1 VQNPCE
7 LPLRT
12 MSAPS
17 RNHHRQISKSP
28 AGSNSRA
35 GASHR
40 RQTALWLWVWAA
52 CLWLTTVRVGAQ
64 EAPGA
69 SPSVNSPADNSTS
82 ETPPGENASPAG
94 SSGEA
99 RALEFFESRVR
110 PLLVERC
117 FTCHSADTNS
127 HGGLRVDDRLGLING
142 GGRGPAIV
150 PGAPDQSLL
159 MRAVRRLDDK
169 VKMPPEKPLDEAEVQ
184 ILERWIAD
192 GAPWT
197 RVRVPSSIGQRNEEF
212 EQLRQTHWAWQPLG
226 RPAVP
231 EVGLTSWPAGDIDR
245 FVLARLEQRG
255 LAPVGDAD
263 RLTLLRRVTFDL
275 TGLPPTP
282 EASDAF
288 LADAAPGAYERV
300 VEALLESPGYAERW
314 ARHWLDVARYGES
327 TGSARNLPFPH
338 AWRYRDYVIRA
349 FETDKPYDQFVR
361 EQIAGDLLPANSPT
375 QKIEQ
380 LIATGFLAVGVKDV
394 NQRFKVR
401 YLMDNVDEQIDT
413 VSRAL
418 LGLTVSCARCHDHK
432 FDPISLTD
440 YYGLAGIFRSTDMCA
455 GLRNK
460 MGGGGLDYYD
470 TEMLLSIGLEK
481 RPETRKDA
489 VDNAK
494 KELQEAQAELR
505 RVNQSGQADEKTDDG
520 RTRRQV
526 ARARVDAMQQK
537 LLDLNDPAQQGPIAL
552 GVREA
557 RQVADTEIRI
567 RGEAEKLGP
576 VVPRGVPGWIPVS
589 QQYRVH
595 PRQSGRLELAEWLT
609 DPENPLTTRVI
620 VNRVWLHLFGRGIV
634 KTPDNFG
641 TTGDLPSHPELLDHL
656 ARQFVAQGWSVKK
669 LVRQIVLSRAY
680 RLGSE
685 TTSQHLALDPDNA
698 LVWRHAPR
706 RLEAEELRDA
716 TLAVAGQL
724 DRARPEGSP
733 VSQLK
738 VIEIGNNGGEAK
750 KLAEFA
756 RASRQRSL
764 FLPLVRTQVPLSL
777 AAWDFAEQGFVTGS
791 RDATTVAPQALY
803 QLNDG
808 FVREQARALA
818 ARVLAADDQPDRE
831 RVGLA
836 WRLALGRV
844 PTAAEQEQSLHYLA
858 EYQSSLQQLAP
869 AVPDRPEP
877 PLAPDEEPPPRPP
890 LPPLGEGGA
899 PQGIPDPARFPRLA
913 WDSLCHALLSTAE
926 FRYLR

>member
-1 VQNPCE
+1 MVRNRLGLSQSVTVAPRRV
-7 LPLRT
+7 LRPR
-12 MSAPS
+12 SARHPDT
-17 RNHHRQISKSP
+17 RQVSCRQRGWSVL
-28 AGSNSRA
+28 GWLLFGLVA
-35 GASHR
+35 GATPR
-40 RQTALWLWVWAA
+40 
-52 CLWLTTVRVGAQ
+52 
-64 EAPGA
+64 A
-69 SPSVNSPADNSTS
+69 SVVAEEPPLSPD
-82 ETPPGENASPAG
+82 ET
-94 SSGEA
+94 
-99 RALEFFESRVR
+99 RALEFFESQVR
-110 PLLVERC
+110 PLLVNRC

-127 HGGLRVDDRLGLING
+127 HGGLRVDDRQGLLTG
-142 GGRGPAIV
+142 GGRGPAVV

-159 MRAVRRLDDK
+159 LRAVKRTDDK
-169 VKMPPEKPLDEAEVQ
+169 LKMPPEKPLDEAEVQ
-184 ILERWIAD
+184 ILERWIAA

-197 RVRVPSSIGQRNEEF
+197 KVRIPSSLGQRNEEF
-212 EQLRQTHWAWQPLG
+212 EQLRKEHWAWQPLTQ
-226 RPAVP
+226 PTVP
-231 EVGLTSWPAGDIDR
+231 EVGLASWPLGEIDR
-245 FVLARLEQRG
+245 FVLTKLEQRG
-255 LAPVGDAD
+255 LAPVAEAD
-263 RLTLLRRVTFDL
+263 KTTLLRRVTFDL

-282 EASDAF
+282 EAVDAF
-288 LADAAPGAYERV
+288 LKDDSPQAYERV
-300 VEALLESPGYAERW
+300 VETLLDSPGYAERW

-349 FETDKPYDQFVR
+349 FETDKPYDVFVR
-361 EQIAGDLLPANSPT
+361 EQIAGDLLPANSPA
-375 QKIEQ
+375 QKAEQ
-380 LIATGFLAVGVKDV
+380 LVATGFLAVGVKDV

-440 YYGLAGIFRSTDMCA
+440 YYGLAGIFRSTEMCA

-470 TEMLLSIGLEK
+470 TDMLLSL
-481 RPETRKDA
+481 A
-489 VDNAK
+489 VEQRAEARQEVVAQAR
-494 KELQEAQAELR
+494 KELQGAQAELR
-505 RVNQSGQADEKTDDG
+505 KVNQSGKADEKTEDG

-526 ARARVDAMQQK
+526 ARARVDEMQQK
-537 LLDLNDPAQQGPIAL
+537 VLDLSDPAQHGPIAL
-552 GVREA
+552 GVRDA
-557 RQVADTEIRI
+557 AQVADTEIRI

-576 VVPRGVPGWIPVS
+576 VVPRGVPGWIPAS
-589 QQYRVH
+589 QTYRVNR
-595 PRQSGRLELAEWLT
+595 RQSGRLELADWLT
-609 DPENPLTTRVI
+609 DPENPLTPRVM

-656 ARQFVAQGWSVKK
+656 ARQFVAQGWSVKQ

-685 TTSQHLALDPDNA
+685 TTSQHLALDPDNT
-698 LVWRHAPR
+698 LVWRHSPR

-716 TLAVAGQL
+716 TLAIAGQL
-724 DRARPEGSP
+724 TANRPEGSP
-733 VSQLK
+733 VAQLK
-738 VIEIGNNGGEAK
+738 VIEIGNNGAEAK

-756 RASRQRSL
+756 RASRHRSL
-764 FLPLVRTQVPLSL
+764 FLPLVRTQVPQSL

-818 ARVLAADDQPDRE
+818 ERVLAANDEPDRE
-831 RVGLA
+831 RVVRA
-836 WRLALGRV
+836 WRLVLGRV
-844 PTAAEQEQSLHYLA
+844 PTDPEVTQALEYLA
-858 EYQSSLQQLAP
+858 GYVAALRELVP
-869 AVPDRPEP
+869 PVPDRPEAPLLPDQQP
-877 PLAPDEEPPPRPP
+877 PAKAPVPQ
-890 LPPLGEGGA
+890 LGEGAVSEGV
-899 PQGIPDPARFPRLA
+899 PDPGRFPRLA